1 VDYLQ
6 GMGKVGKKF
15 VLILDVDRVLSA
27 PELLAAGALGS
38 ATEETHR
45 TVGTTPDGAA
55 EGAS

>member
-27 PELLAAGALGS
+27 PELLAANTLATAPQSEDCPVEMAGS
-38 ATEETHR
+38 A
-45 TVGTTPDGAA
+45 
-55 EGAS
+55 